1 MLLPLASIS
10 RRSARPKTQTDHPHQ
25 PKVLSC
31 ETCLSVET
39 ENFAKKAKD
48 GRLPWFPD
56 SSKIADI
63 VTKLRNA
70 APQITYVLSVLGT
83 EWGEDLAA
91 REILFREKLYDTAFL
106 DQLWPCETCKHAEQL
121 PEVQQEI
128 QLCGHVRSLRNF
140 IEGRLNSN
148 EQTIP
153 KVKDFL
159 DKLKVGLLDEKIAA
173 AISPEQDQNVDWS
186 EVEFVKVELG
196 SILNQTRQYAI
207 SHQAATSDSTGTAK
221 AEELEAQLK
230 RDIAAN
236 EADFDRRVRQRTE
249 AADAG
254 RHAAEERAQKA
265 EQVAKDAEKK
275 TRQLEAQVEEQKTRI
290 EDLEAAL
297 KQEAAKAS
305 KAQGLEDQLKE
316 ERTKRRADQE
326 KLAECQRLQLQLR
339 AVSTSFEHILPN
351 AEVA

>member
-196 SILNQTRQYAI
+196 SILNQTRQCCTCPTGFV
-207 SHQAATSDSTGTAK
+207 SFLSTVHQQCP
-221 AEELEAQLK
+221 AELSQMPKIL
-230 RDIAAN
+230 
-236 EADFDRRVRQRTE
+236 RVSWMPV
-249 AADAG
+249 
-254 RHAAEERAQKA
+254 K
-265 EQVAKDAEKK
+265 VWAEKP
-275 TRQLEAQVEEQKTRI
+275 QSG
-290 EDLEAAL
+290 
-297 KQEAAKAS
+297 AS
-305 KAQGLEDQLKE
+305 PWSSNPWATNNS
-316 ERTKRRADQE
+316 R
-326 KLAECQRLQLQLR
+326 
-339 AVSTSFEHILPN
+339 V
-351 AEVA
+351 